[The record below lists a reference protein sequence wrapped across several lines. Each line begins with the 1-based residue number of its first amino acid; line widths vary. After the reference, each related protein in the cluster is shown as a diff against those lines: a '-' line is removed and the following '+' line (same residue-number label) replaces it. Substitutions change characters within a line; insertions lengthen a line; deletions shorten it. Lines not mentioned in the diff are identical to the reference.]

1 MKIPINWLVEYVDL
15 KGISDADLSNAL
27 TMSGTEN
34 EIVKGV
40 DFPNIVVGEVLE
52 KEKHPNADRLNVTKV
67 DVGKKNGGILQIVCG
82 APNVEAGQK
91 VPVALVGA
99 VIGEFEIKEAELRGV
114 KSQGMICSESEL
126 GISDDHSGIMVL
138 DARAE
143 VGKPLAQELNI
154 GGTVLEAEITPNRS
168 DCFSMVGIAREAA
181 AVFNRKLQNLKV
193 EKPEVKSKKAIKVEV
208 AEKELCPRYIAKVV
222 EGLKIGPSP
231 KWMQDRLAA
240 AGVRPI
246 NNVVDVTNYV
256 MLEWGQPMHAFDM
269 SKVDGKIVVRRAKEG
284 EKLTTLDGVER
295 KLTKEDL
302 VIADGGKVIGL
313 AGVMGGLNSEVT
325 EKTTTVVL
333 EAAVFDRTRVRRTAQ
348 RLALRSE
355 ASNRFEKG
363 IPLGLP

>member
-1 MKIPINWLVEYVDL
+1 
-15 KGISDADLSNAL
+15 
-27 TMSGTEN
+27 
-34 EIVKGV
+34 
-40 DFPNIVVGEVLE
+40 
-52 KEKHPNADRLNVTKV
+52 
-67 DVGKKNGGILQIVCG
+67 
-82 APNVEAGQK
+82 
-91 VPVALVGA
+91 
-99 VIGEFEIKEAELRGV
+99 
-114 KSQGMICSESEL
+114 
-126 GISDDHSGIMVL
+126 
-138 DARAE
+138 
-143 VGKPLAQELNI
+143 
-154 GGTVLEAEITPNRS
+154 
-168 DCFSMVGIAREAA
+168 MVGIAREAA

-363 IPLGLP
+363 IPLGLPEIAIERAAKLLTEIPGGLAGITPIVKPIAGPSVDALSKWIWTWRVGLELSRLKKFLGIDISSEKAIEILKGLGFEAEKFDFKAAARSQVGKPYILGASYKTHGDMAFDCSYLTDYLYSRIGQFIGHTSLAQYELG